1 MEKLSHCLFVIIL
14 CLNIMVDG
22 APFNRK
28 RCPIATFP
36 LQKQPED
43 LDCKYG
49 ESVDD
54 NGGGDDDDDN
64 DGDNDDIDEDI
75 DGRCDELLRNIW
87 RGGYRATSIIGVA
100 TSATWSH
107 ARAMT
112 MMRMTMATITLAM
125 MRNEDGNDK

>member
-1 MEKLSHCLFVIIL
+1 MESS
-14 CLNIMVDG
+14 D
-22 APFNRK
+22 
-28 RCPIATFP
+28 
-36 LQKQPED
+36 
-43 LDCKYG
+43 
-49 ESVDD
+49 DD
-54 NGGGDDDDDN
+54 NGVGDDDDDN
-64 DGDNDDIDEDI
+64 NGDNDNIDEDI

-112 MMRMTMATITLAM
+112 MMRMTMATNTLAM